1 MHNHT
6 ENVLLF
12 YDCHATESNLMAILV
27 LSNDNSDKP
36 ATCWVVCMLC
46 HAILSSIS
54 CHWECNMVLAKEETM
69 ADADSFDMV
78 FGEYCHI
85 ISHITF

>member
-1 MHNHT
+1 
-6 ENVLLF
+6 
-12 YDCHATESNLMAILV
+12 
-27 LSNDNSDKP
+27 
-36 ATCWVVCMLC
+36 
-46 HAILSSIS
+46 
-54 CHWECNMVLAKEETM
+54 MVLAKEETM